1 MTVFFVL
8 NNRFTKF
15 LFYHHII
22 IALCAAALCVQT
34 KLFYSILDYPLTLI
48 SFVFF
53 ATLFSYN
60 IHFTLAARK
69 NNDSAQL
76 SWFRN
81 HRSLNYLVNAVTFI
95 LMLWFWWKV
104 KSITHLII
112 ISIIINFTYTGPLLL
127 KKPVKLPALLT
138 FKKSYFIGFVWAYVT
153 VVLPLAFFKI
163 EPQLNE
169 IFLFMN
175 RLMLVSLAT
184 MIFDYR
190 DKIQDFES
198 GVHTPANLMNEKQ
211 FTVFFLLNVAVYFF
225 TVILLTVRFQNNIH
239 LLQLIP
245 GFVLI
250 YQLNQSK
257 KLTGD
262 YFYLGMVDGVL
273 ILASM
278 LSLFVLI

>member
-1 MTVFFVL
+1 MQ
-8 NNRFTKF
+8 RFIRF

-34 KLFYSILDYPLTLI
+34 KLFYSIFDYPLTLI
-48 SFVFF
+48 AFVFL

-60 IHFTLAARK
+60 VHFTLAAQK
-69 NNDSAQL
+69 NNDSGQL
-76 SWFRN
+76 TWFRQQKSFN
-81 HRSLNYLVNAVTFI
+81 LLFNLITLL
-95 LMLWFWWKV
+95 LMLWFWWKIRSV
-104 KSITHLII
+104 THLII

-138 FKKSYFIGFVWAYVT
+138 FKKSYFIGFVWSYVT
-153 VVLPLAFFKI
+153 VVLPLAFFKV

-175 RLMLVSLAT
+175 RMMLVSLAT

-211 FTVFFLLNVAVYFF
+211 FTLFFWLNVLVYFF
-225 TVILLTVRFQNNIH
+225 TVFVLAARFHNYIH

-257 KLTGD
+257 KETGE
-262 YFYLGMVDGVL
+262 YFYLGWVDGVL
-273 ILASM
+273 ILASL
-278 LSLFVLI
+278 LSLFILI

>member
-1 MTVFFVL
+1 MQ
-8 NNRFTKF
+8 RFIRF

-34 KLFYSILDYPLTLI
+34 KLFYSIFDYPLTLI
-48 SFVFF
+48 AFVFL

-60 IHFTLAARK
+60 VHFTLAAQK
-69 NNDSAQL
+69 NNDSGQL
-76 SWFRN
+76 TWFRQQKSFN
-81 HRSLNYLVNAVTFI
+81 LFFNLVTLL
-95 LMLWFWWKV
+95 LMLWFWWKIRSV
-104 KSITHLII
+104 THLII

-138 FKKSYFIGFVWAYVT
+138 FKKSYFIGFVWSYVT
-153 VVLPLAFFKI
+153 VVLPLAFFKV

-175 RLMLVSLAT
+175 RMMLVSLAT

-211 FTVFFLLNVAVYFF
+211 FTLFFWLNVLVYFF
-225 TVILLTVRFQNNIH
+225 TVFVLAARFHNYIH

-257 KLTGD
+257 KETGE
-262 YFYLGMVDGVL
+262 YFYLGWVDGVL
-273 ILASM
+273 ILASL

>member
-1 MTVFFVL
+1 MQ
-8 NNRFTKF
+8 RFIRF

-34 KLFYSILDYPLTLI
+34 KLFYSIFDYPLTLI
-48 SFVFF
+48 SFVFL

-60 IHFTLAARK
+60 VHFTLAAQK
-69 NNDSAQL
+69 NNDSGQL
-76 SWFRN
+76 TWFRQQKSFN
-81 HRSLNYLVNAVTFI
+81 LLFNLVTLL
-95 LMLWFWWKV
+95 LMLWFWWKIRSV
-104 KSITHLII
+104 THLII

-138 FKKSYFIGFVWAYVT
+138 FKKSYFIGFVWSYVT
-153 VVLPLAFFKI
+153 VVLPLAFFKVD
-163 EPQLNE
+163 PQLNE

-175 RLMLVSLAT
+175 RMMLVSLAT

-211 FTVFFLLNVAVYFF
+211 FTLFFWLNVIVYFF
-225 TVILLTVRFQNNIH
+225 TVFVLAARFHNYIH

-245 GFVLI
+245 GFVLV
-250 YQLNQSK
+250 YLLNKSK
-257 KLTGD
+257 KQTGE
-262 YFYLGMVDGVL
+262 YFYLGIVDGVL
-273 ILASM
+273 ILAAL
-278 LSLFVLI
+278 LSLFILI

>member
-1 MTVFFVL
+1 MQ
-8 NNRFTKF
+8 RFIRF

-34 KLFYSILDYPLTLI
+34 KLFYSIFDYPLTLI
-48 SFVFF
+48 SFVFL

-60 IHFTLAARK
+60 VHFTLAAQK
-69 NNDSAQL
+69 NNDSGQL
-76 SWFRN
+76 TWFRQQKSFN
-81 HRSLNYLVNAVTFI
+81 LLFNLVTLL
-95 LMLWFWWKV
+95 LMLWFWWKIRSV
-104 KSITHLII
+104 THLII

-138 FKKSYFIGFVWAYVT
+138 FKKSYFIGFVWSYVT
-153 VVLPLAFFKI
+153 VVLPLAFFKVD
-163 EPQLNE
+163 PQLNE

-175 RLMLVSLAT
+175 RMMLVSLAT

-211 FTVFFLLNVAVYFF
+211 FTLFFWLNVIVYFF
-225 TVILLTVRFQNNIH
+225 TVFVLAARFHNYIH

-245 GFVLI
+245 GFVLV
-250 YQLNQSK
+250 YLLNKSK
-257 KLTGD
+257 KQTGE
-262 YFYLGMVDGVL
+262 YFYLGIVDGVL
-273 ILASM
+273 ILSAL
-278 LSLFVLI
+278 LSLFILI

>member
-1 MTVFFVL
+1 MQ
-8 NNRFTKF
+8 RFIRF

-34 KLFYSILDYPLTLI
+34 KLFYSIFDYPLTLI
-48 SFVFF
+48 AFVFL

-60 IHFTLAARK
+60 VHFTLAAQK
-69 NNDSAQL
+69 NNDSGQL
-76 SWFRN
+76 TWFRQQKSFN
-81 HRSLNYLVNAVTFI
+81 LLFNLVTLL
-95 LMLWFWWKV
+95 LMLWFWWKIRSV
-104 KSITHLII
+104 THLII

-138 FKKSYFIGFVWAYVT
+138 FKKSYFIGFVWSYVT
-153 VVLPLAFFKI
+153 VVLPLAFFKV

-175 RLMLVSLAT
+175 RMMLVSLAT

-211 FTVFFLLNVAVYFF
+211 FTLFFWLNVLVYFF
-225 TVILLTVRFQNNIH
+225 TVFVLAARFHNYIH

-257 KLTGD
+257 KETGE
-262 YFYLGMVDGVL
+262 YFYLGWVDGVL
-273 ILASM
+273 ILASL

>member
-1 MTVFFVL
+1 MQ
-8 NNRFTKF
+8 RFIRF

-34 KLFYSILDYPLTLI
+34 KLFYSIFDYPLTLI
-48 SFVFF
+48 AFVFL

-60 IHFTLAARK
+60 VHFTLAAQK
-69 NNDSAQL
+69 NNDSGQL
-76 SWFRN
+76 TWFRQQKSFN
-81 HRSLNYLVNAVTFI
+81 LFFNLVTLL
-95 LMLWFWWKV
+95 LMLWFWWKIRSV
-104 KSITHLII
+104 THLII

-138 FKKSYFIGFVWAYVT
+138 FKKSYFIGFVWSYVT
-153 VVLPLAFFKI
+153 VVLPLAFFKV

-175 RLMLVSLAT
+175 RMMLVSLAT

-211 FTVFFLLNVAVYFF
+211 FTLFFWLNVLVYFF
-225 TVILLTVRFQNNIH
+225 TVFVLAARFHNYIH

-257 KLTGD
+257 KETGE
-262 YFYLGMVDGVL
+262 YFYLGWVDGVL
-273 ILASM
+273 ILASL
-278 LSLFVLI
+278 LSLFILI